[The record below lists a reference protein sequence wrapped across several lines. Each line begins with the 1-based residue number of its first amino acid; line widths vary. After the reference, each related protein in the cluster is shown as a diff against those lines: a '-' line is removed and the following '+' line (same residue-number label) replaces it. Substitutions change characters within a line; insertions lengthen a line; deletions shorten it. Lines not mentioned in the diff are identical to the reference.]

1 MPEREAPSALPPP
14 AVFTHE
20 EYLHAICL
28 PPLATFLATLSSS
41 EHIRRL
47 NDILEQFRTPS
58 SYHRVDVREVQSSEL
73 PPGSPARGSGVEEAW
88 QRREKGEPVVLA
100 PEMTRE
106 AYAAIGAALAAD
118 IGEEHRSLETS
129 QTGEMGLSDMPA
141 QGEAGPSTW
150 NDTQQNATPLGSTA
164 HQPDHSAPP
173 VRPAT
178 LAAKEDESLAA
189 APIHHL
195 PPSGPKRRVR
205 ELRLDLRTLDAA
217 ALFALETWRR
227 QELGLDKL
235 VMEVPDSIWYKD
247 PTPPASAEPPR
258 RKPGR
263 PRKRRT
269 TSELEMEASPTSS
282 PSHVR
287 GVVTEMEVQIA
298 LEADAAGGVG
308 NEGALPDG
316 TVMEALHRLAQEQGL
331 AQPELDAHDDIRA
344 MSVDRSASPDVI
356 LDDAFNEKDEE
367 DPDFVPTTRISG
379 RPGSAA
385 VNDSDSEE
393 ESRPRRR
400 GRPPKEVVPAA
411 GDGGEP
417 RKRGR
422 PPKSAGKPMVYE
434 TLHEAQASRRA
445 KLGLGPVSNVATH
458 QDSATPNPVIDATA
472 DGSMSASPEARRNS
486 TSIRKP
492 HKSIEGRKRQG
503 ADLSASA
510 AGNQPSKRM
519 RMEVEVELR
528 TRPMTSKGRLSH
540 GGGFN
545 GRKTVTFVDETL
557 EMSNMEPEG
566 ESELDSDI
574 AEMDGMAEDGGE
586 SRRAEGSDDEWDFLR
601 GL

>member
-1 MPEREAPSALPPP
+1 MP
-14 AVFTHE
+14 

-47 NDILEQFRTPS
+47 NDILEKFRTPS

-73 PPGSPARGSGVEEAW
+73 PPGSPARGVGVGVEEEW
-88 QRREKGEPVVLA
+88 QRRERGEPVVLP

-118 IGEEHRSLETS
+118 IGEEHRSLEAS
-129 QTGEMGLSDMPA
+129 QTGEMGLGDMPA
-141 QGEAGPSTW
+141 QSEAGPSTW
-150 NDTQQNATPLGSTA
+150 NNTQQNATHLDAIPLGSTA

-173 VRPAT
+173 IRPVK
-178 LAAKEDESLAA
+178 LASKEDETVSV

-217 ALFALETWRR
+217 ALLALETWRR
-227 QELGLDKL
+227 QELGLAKL
-235 VMEVPDSIWYKD
+235 VMEVPNSIWYKD
-247 PTPPASAEPPR
+247 PTPPGSAEPPR

-269 TSELEMEASPTSS
+269 TSEIEIEASSTSS
-282 PSHVR
+282 PSQQR
-287 GVVTEMEVQIA
+287 GVETEMEVRIA
-298 LEADAAGGVG
+298 LEADAPIGGG
-308 NEGALPDG
+308 NEGDALPDG

-331 AQPELDAHDDIRA
+331 AEPEVDSHDDIRA

-356 LDDAFNEKDEE
+356 LDDAFNEKDDE
-367 DPDFVPTTRISG
+367 DPDFVPAANIPG
-379 RPGSAA
+379 RRHSAA
-385 VNDSDSEE
+385 MSDSDSEE

-400 GRPPKEVVPAA
+400 GRPPKEVVP

-417 RKRGR
+417 RRRGR

-434 TLHEAQASRRA
+434 TLHEAQAARRA
-445 KLGLGPVSNVATH
+445 KLGFGPLSNIAPH
-458 QDSATPNPVIDATA
+458 QASTTPNPVIDATA

-486 TSIRKP
+486 TSLHKP
-492 HKSIEGRKRQG
+492 RQSTEGRKRQG
-503 ADLSASA
+503 AELSSA
-510 AGNQPSKRM
+510 AGKQPVKRM
-519 RMEVEVELR
+519 RMEVEVELHP
-528 TRPMTSKGRLSH
+528 RPVKCKRRLSRH
-540 GGGFN
+540 GGGAN
-545 GRKTVTFVDETL
+545 GRKTVTFVDET
-557 EMSNMEPEG
+557 MKINNMDPEG

-574 AEMDGMAEDGGE
+574 GEMGGMDDDGGE
-586 SRRAEGSDDEWDFLR
+586 SHRVEGSDDEWDFLR